1 MPTMT
6 YDQLVALLV
15 DRFEVDAA
23 KIRPGVTFAELE
35 VDSLF
40 LVELLLVIQ
49 SEVGVEIS
57 EDTATPRDSLERAVE
72 LIADQLDAAAAA
84 S

>member
-57 EDTATPRDSLERAVE
+57 EDTATPRDTLERAVE
-72 LIADQLDAAAAA
+72 LIADQLDAAAKA

>member
-1 MPTMT
+1 MRTLT
-6 YDQLVALLV
+6 YDRLAELLV

-23 KIRPGVTFAELE
+23 KIRPGVTFEELE

-72 LIADQLDAAAAA
+72 LISEQVNAAAGT

>member
-1 MPTMT
+1 MPTLT
-6 YDQLVALLV
+6 YDRLAELLV

-23 KIRPGVTFAELE
+23 KIRPGVTFEELE

-72 LIADQLDAAAAA
+72 LIAEQLDAAARA